1 MFDACAG
8 QLRSSAVG
16 AFALDYGAVVAFAQ
30 LGGPMDEATRLLLS
44 ESLPLVEGQII
55 KGLRREDDE

>member
-1 MFDACAG
+1 VFDACAG

-44 ESLPLVEGQII
+44 EALPLVEGQII
-55 KGLRREDDE
+55 KGLRREDEE